1 LLRRFFLLE
10 LLDFL
15 QSGSHVL
22 TYKKGG
28 RVAPRR

>member
-1 LLRRFFLLE
+1 VLRRFLILE

-15 QSGSHVL
+15 QSGSHVV

-28 RVAPRR
+28 RVAPRG